1 MTEAGPAND
10 VMEFPV
16 LWGAY
21 YTHKEEDGTYAVFR
35 LLDFNADAIHYAL
48 FKEEFETR
56 PSEKEIRGLTPFIG
70 HVPIEVGTLLYKSEL
85 ELTASVPLTLTD
97 LEGYGY
103 YLGEFGMNANEL
115 SEFKTKLI
123 EFSHKEPLLTQL
135 KLNGD
140 RVEVSILEK

>member
-1 MTEAGPAND
+1 M
-10 VMEFPV
+10 
-16 LWGAY
+16 
-21 YTHKEEDGTYAVFR
+21 
-35 LLDFNADAIHYAL
+35 
-48 FKEEFETR
+48 
-56 PSEKEIRGLTPFIG
+56 
-70 HVPIEVGTLLYKSEL
+70 GTLLYKSEL

-123 EFSHKEPLLTQL
+123 QFSHKEPLLTQL
-135 KLNGD
+135 KLKGD